1 MNRTTDPGIYKSV
14 EVNLARLSIEERLQ
28 EEEKFNQMVQEITEY
43 KRNLEI
49 LKPFLDKELAK
60 LHKLQPETIES
71 ISIAELFAC
80 LREKDYESA
89 KNTIISNQLKI
100 YKIFTD
106 FGLKSAEKVPMT
118 DEEIKAK
125 IAEKPI
131 IKYFDLI
138 FEAAQKALESYTIH
152 SNKKNRRTLPYFKPC
167 AYLSS
172 ANTTTSNTIVK
183 SNTYINQIMSIPA
196 YRGKNAPKTTIL
208 VTYERLENVQG
219 LTPFN
224 FTPFDRLV
232 FDAVCTINQAAK
244 KADKSTIFTPEMVA
258 RAMHGKA
265 DAEYM
270 PPLIVSTVA
279 KSLDKMMTMFIVI
292 DATAHVKS
300 KNVEINEF
308 KYKGYLLP
316 MESLHINAGGSNV
329 DSYELLKTP
338 FLFQYASMVGQI
350 INIEN
355 ELLNIRKL
363 TADGRITDKYLQINI
378 DKQILVRQ
386 LASRIDRI
394 KRDTSHSKKK
404 QNNIILFETLFKE
417 SGINTGGHPERLKTF
432 IFNVLDY
439 YQALEHIQSY
449 NKRTASGKKGY
460 DGIEIII

>member
-1 MNRTTDPGIYKSV
+1 MEY
-14 EVNLARLSIEERLQ
+14 LH
-28 EEEKFNQMVQEITEY
+28 KFPAG
-43 KRNLEI
+43 
-49 LKPFLDKELAK
+49 KPIQVTQKELAEA
-60 LHKLQPETIES
+60 LNVTRQTIRNALELLESTGHIRIES
-71 ISIAELFAC
+71 GKEQG
-80 LREKDYESA
+80 E
-89 KNTIISNQLKI
+89 KNTYFLIPPVSLLPAPV
-100 YKIFTD
+100 Y
-106 FGLKSAEKVPMT
+106 AEILTTIPKQT
-118 DEEIKAK
+118 
-125 IAEKPI
+125 PI
-131 IKYFDLI
+131 IKKVYDN
-138 FEAAQKALESYTIH
+138 QKSIIEKQITYLSDNSGNIEVLSVQ
-152 SNKKNRRTLPYFKPC
+152 SNKECNDYMVFSYFKPY

-196 YRGKNAPKTTIL
+196 YRGKNAPKTTVL
-208 VTYERLENVQG
+208 VTYEGLENVQG

-258 RAMHGKA
+258 RAMHGKT

-279 KSLDKMMTMFIVI
+279 KSLDKMMTMLIVI

-350 INIEN
+350 VNIEN

-394 KRDTSHSKKK
+394 KRDTSRSRKK

-417 SGINTGGHPERLKTF
+417 SGINIGGHPERLKTF

-439 YQALEHIQSY
+439 YKALEHIQSY